1 MVEIREIIPYLVY
14 HLQCNN
20 RRAGWWWW
28 WCVGG
33 GVNILHNLFCRGY
46 NHLWYLWSGLYC
58 IPIIYLLLKIKIKPT
73 AIFIIGIIAY
83 IFFRVYSHYG
93 SVDNPQGICRL
104 FAYIWEHHLF
114 NVFSSCI

>member
-1 MVEIREIIPYLVY
+1 MVFVEWFVLYSDYIPFT
-14 HLQCNN
+14 Q
-20 RRAGWWWW
+20 
-28 WCVGG
+28 
-33 GVNILHNLFCRGY
+33 
-46 NHLWYLWSGLYC
+46 
-58 IPIIYLLLKIKIKPT
+58 IKIKPT

-114 NVFSSCI
+114 NVFGICNGLCYLSMGLLFAQKGTTKNKDGFLHFSYSVSCFPFQTEIEH

>member
-28 WCVGG
+28 WCVCVGG

-73 AIFIIGIIAY
+73 AIFTRQLHIKRSLNGY
-83 IFFRVYSHYG
+83 
-93 SVDNPQGICRL
+93 
-104 FAYIWEHHLF
+104 
-114 NVFSSCI
+114 